1 MNYLLDTTGLSNRE
15 FRVGDTI
22 YGKINEQRY
31 GEGTIVYCFDKYA
44 NPDIEGPYGKLK
56 SIEGR
61 VDFTIPELVKDKFN
75 YNKRAA
81 FIVNYVGKDKVELEF
96 SHIEFDLKEKT
107 HDFMYDNIKTYK
119 DLLYIEQG
127 NLITIVGFANNNKT
141 INIPSSINGKNVIAI
156 GNYNEEGYECP
167 LINHSNKDRYLV
179 IDEGIKFIYDNAF
192 MGQPIKSVL
201 FPNSL
206 QYLGKTSFY
215 GSKIQDVNLSKTQ
228 IDTIEAGTFAMSE
241 VVEVRLPKQMS
252 QIKNMAFCN
261 CPIEKLYMPEVV
273 NEIGN
278 NILHGSVSC
287 EMIGKCE
294 VGIVN
299 LNDIDVMMN
308 FENLTIE
315 SLAITDFESFK
326 LKPIGIIRVS
336 DIENNKFAKAVGE
349 YEEISV
355 DKYIFI
361 MEDESK
367 NKFELVIKNYE
378 QSDYDFEPLSLV
390 NYQDSVECRLYSVDT
405 YNIERYLESVSLE
418 EALKGFILCK
428 DSEYKAIQIR
438 KNELEKIAGITI
450 NESYSFLFDD
460 FIKTINKGD
469 EFTPSMILKKYILTG
484 KTPDVVNESEEYVK
498 LATEL
503 KKYKTFKTSGKNLV
517 EEIKQER

>member
-15 FRVGDTI
+15 FKVGDTV
-22 YGKINEQRY
+22 YGKIKEQKY
-31 GEGTIVYCFDKYA
+31 NEGTIVFCFDKYA
-44 NPDIEGPYGKLK
+44 NPDLEGPYGKIK
-56 SIEGR
+56 SIDGK
-61 VDFTIPELVKDKFN
+61 VDFTIPELKKDRFN
-75 YNKRAA
+75 YNKRAV
-81 FIVNYVGKDKVELEF
+81 FTVNYVGKDKVELEF
-96 SHIEFDLKEKT
+96 SHVEFDLKERK

-127 NLITIVGFANNNKT
+127 DLITIVGFANNNKT
-141 INIPSSINGKNVIAI
+141 VNIPSSINGKSVIAI

-192 MGQPIKSVL
+192 MGQPIKSVI

-215 GSKIQDVNLSKTQ
+215 GSKIQDANLSRTQ

-241 VVEVRLPKQMS
+241 VVDVKLPNIMS
-252 QIKNMAFCN
+252 AIRDMAFCN
-261 CPIEKLYMPEVV
+261 CPIEKLHMPQVIG
-273 NEIGN
+273 EIGN
-278 NILHGSVSC
+278 NILHGSVNC
-287 EMIGKCE
+287 EMIGNCE
-294 VGIVN
+294 IGVVN
-299 LNDIDVMMN
+299 LNDIDVMMK

-336 DIENNKFAKAVGE
+336 DSENNRFAKAVGE
-349 YEEISV
+349 YEEINV

-361 MEDESK
+361 LEDENK

-390 NYQDSVECRLYSVDT
+390 NYQDSVECRLYSVEEYD
-405 YNIERYLESVSLE
+405 IERHLESVSLN
-418 EALKGFILCK
+418 EALKGFMLCK

-450 NESYSFLFDD
+450 NESYSFLLDD

-469 EFTPSMILKKYILTG
+469 EFTPSRALIKYILTG
-484 KTPDVVNESEEYVK
+484 KTPDIVNEAEEYTK

-517 EEIKQER
+517 IEEKQER